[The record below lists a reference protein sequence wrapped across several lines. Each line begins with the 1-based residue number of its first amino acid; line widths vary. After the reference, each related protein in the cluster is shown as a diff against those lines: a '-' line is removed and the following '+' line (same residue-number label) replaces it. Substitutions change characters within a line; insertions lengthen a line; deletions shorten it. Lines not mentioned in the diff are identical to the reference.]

1 MGVVR
6 NYLEALQSRSIS
18 FRFLQAKLRDN
29 DIESA
34 QSWPKLLHKHRND
47 PADPEM
53 LTEWEAALKTIYK
66 NHVYYGDKAVA
77 IFEVGIDEARVLARE
92 LSALVASD
100 SPFSAKFPL
109 PLSDEELQ
117 AISSTPIPTK
127 VVKRQ
132 ASGHKR
138 LVFGVKRYIRSR
150 EDVDITVYEEN
161 VRDAFAGY
169 DQLVGIKCG
178 YVQGMDSVLINTARG
193 QLEVYVDVSS
203 RLTGE
208 DISRSLRHYENYL
221 RDWASSLLKTADPL
235 GKPKNFL
242 PLVRTL
248 YDAPD
253 GCVVSL
259 GHSTATASLKDER
272 MRRKNVDLRSE
283 PFHLGG
289 LANVQNLTDL
299 YSITKTW
306 PKGNGY
312 VCPGVTIPGHFSC
325 IGTDPRSIE
334 YAFITGC
341 EDGND
346 FDSVMSKL
354 A

>member
-29 DIESA
+29 DIDSA
-34 QSWPKLLHKHRND
+34 QSWPKLLHKHHND
-47 PADPEM
+47 PADPEV
-53 LTEWEAALKTIYK
+53 LAEWEAVLKAMYK

-77 IFEVGIDEARVLARE
+77 IFEVGIGEANALAQE
-92 LSALVASD
+92 LSGLVAPD
-100 SPFSAKFPL
+100 SPFSANFPL
-109 PLSDEELQ
+109 PLSGEELQ
-117 AISSTPIPTK
+117 RISSTPIPTR
-127 VVKRQ
+127 VVRR

-138 LVFGVKRYIRSR
+138 LVFGVKRYVRSR
-150 EDVDITVYEEN
+150 EDVDITGYEES
-161 VRDAFAGY
+161 VREAFAGY
-169 DQLVGIKCG
+169 DQLVGIRCG
-178 YVQGMDSVLINTARG
+178 YVQGIDFVLINTDLG
-193 QLEVYVDVSS
+193 QLEVYVDTSAHVA
-203 RLTGE
+203 GE
-208 DISRSLRHYENYL
+208 DISRSLRYYENYF
-221 RDWASSLLKTADPL
+221 RDWATRILRTADPL
-235 GKPKNFL
+235 GRPKNFL

-253 GCVVSL
+253 GCVISL

-272 MRRKNVDLRSE
+272 MRRKNVDLRDE

-289 LANVQNLTDL
+289 LANVQNLTDV

-306 PKGNGY
+306 PRGNGSL
-312 VCPGVTIPGHFSC
+312 CPGANIPGHFSC

-341 EDGND
+341 EDNND

-354 A
+354 S